1 MLPFL
6 GGSYVTI
13 SGPAAGLAP
22 ALFAAMLLLGR
33 GDREV
38 GYPLLLG
45 AICLTGLVQV
55 VLARLKLAR
64 FAAVFP
70 AAVVEGMLAAIGLL
84 IIAKQ
89 LPLIL
94 GTKFEE
100 HEFWGIVRETPS
112 QFMQMDPKVFGLGIF
127 CLAVIFAMA
136 SIKARWIKVVPPQ
149 VFAAVVGLILGWFMG
164 LDGDRLINIPAEPFK
179 HGIVMPNFQG
189 LFTNHSLWWALFT
202 TVLTLT
208 LIDGVESLATIAA
221 IDKIDPFRRKSDPNK
236 TLNAMG
242 ISNMCSSMAGGL
254 TIIPGGVKSTTAI
267 LAGAR
272 TQWANFYNACFLI
285 IYLLLGRNLINMMPY
300 AALGA
305 IVLYTGLQAVRTQG
319 VEARRAH
326 RQRATL
332 RVHDHGVGHGLD
344 RPALGHCRG
353 HRGQADPRN
362 GDGGASRARPAGGP
376 RAAGPGRQALAG
388 RDRRTV
394 SRPRR
399 QERDRRATAT
409 TCISAGRWFASTRS
423 ICTGSCP

>member
-1 MLPFL
+1 MQADSTLALEKPQNGIAGLKHWRHDLLAGMVVSLVSVPFSLGIAVASGAPPVCGLISAIIAGLVLPFL

-22 ALFAAMLLLGR
+22 ALFAAMMLLGR
-33 GDREV
+33 GNREV

-100 HEFWGIVRETPS
+100 HEFWSILRETPS
-112 QFMQMDPKVFGLGIF
+112 QFMRMDPKVFGLGIF
-127 CLAVIFAMA
+127 CLALIFAMA
-136 SIKARWIKVVPPQ
+136 SIKARWVKVVPPQ

-164 LDGDRLINIPAEPFK
+164 LDGDRLINIPAQPFK
-179 HGIVMPNFQG
+179 HGIVMPNFHG

-208 LIDGVESLATIAA
+208 MIDGVESLATIAA

-272 TQWANFYNACFLI
+272 TQWANFYNASFLV
-285 IYLLLGRNLINMMPY
+285 IYLLLGRNLINLMPY
-300 AALGA
+300 TALGA
-305 IVLYTGLQAVRTQG
+305 IVLYTGYKLCAPKVWKH
-319 VEARRAH
+319 VAH
-326 RQRATL
+326 
-332 RVHDHGVGHGLD
+332 
-344 RPALGHCRG
+344 
-353 HRGQADPRN
+353 
-362 GDGGASRARPAGGP
+362 
-376 RAAGPGRQALAG
+376 
-388 RDRRTV
+388 
-394 SRPRR
+394 
-399 QERDRRATAT
+399 
-409 TCISAGRWFASTRS
+409 I
-423 ICTGSCP
+423 GS